1 MENFTV
7 MNIVTTGFNDI
18 KNKGFR
24 LAGAAVVAT
33 VVLEMMM
40 QVGAPNM
47 LGIPP
52 MSPANLVT
60 NILGLPPGHIVGA
73 VAHFGLGLVG
83 FPIGYMIIAYR
94 YFPGP
99 YFLKG
104 ALWGVLL
111 WLVAMAV
118 TVPLAGMPFFFGFGM
133 QMVAAL
139 VAHVVYGVIL
149 AAIIGKP
156 E

>member
-1 MENFTV
+1 
-7 MNIVTTGFNDI
+7 MNAIAVGFSDA
-18 KNKGFR
+18 KKKGFR
-24 LAGAAVVAT
+24 LAVAAIVAT
-33 VVLEMMM
+33 VVLELMMR
-40 QVGAPNM
+40 VGAPNL

-52 MSPANLVT
+52 MSPPNLVT
-60 NILGLPPGHIVGA
+60 NILGLPQGHVFGA
-73 VAHFGLGLVG
+73 VVHFGLGLIV

-94 YFPGP
+94 HFPGP
-99 YFLKG
+99 YLLRG

-118 TVPLAGMPFFFGFGM
+118 VVPLAGIPILFGFGM
-133 QMVAAL
+133 SMVAAL

-149 AAIIGKP
+149 AAIVDRP